1 MYDYD
6 NYLVMTNDLL
16 QLAQSF
22 YMIGIPYV
30 GDTILKDVT
39 DNSVRGYYG
48 ATEQDTVL
56 QSNEYQIMQEAMGIM
71 QQFNPQLLEQYGVSP
86 Q

>member
-6 NYLVMTNDLL
+6 KYLVMTNDLL

-30 GDTILKDVT
+30 GDTILRDVT
-39 DNSVRGYYG
+39 DSSVRGYYS
-48 ATEQDTVL
+48 APEHDTVL
-56 QSNEYQIMQEAMGIM
+56 QSNEYDIMQEAMGLM
-71 QQFNPQLLEQYGVSP
+71 KHFNPGLLEQYGVSS